1 MGIYTKKHLIYKIT
15 SPDNTAYIGVTS
27 MPIAERWGYHKRRAR
42 IPKYSNKPFYKAILH
57 FGPDAFSVEILEE
70 CPDRGIAS
78 EAERKHIAQHGLDNL
93 YNVVSGGLG
102 KIAQSEAARL
112 FWSSL
117 DEDPEARAA
126 YIQRLCDAQQARGP
140 EAHAHL
146 PKRGQKWQKENPR
159 EAYKIAMRALRCAM
173 KVNTTTGAKQ
183 AKRDELAARPLKE
196 RLLAKHKGV
205 HLSHVRATT
214 KIWAGRS
221 EEEIKEIGQKIGES
235 LKNTLAS
242 NPELKAKNAEL
253 IMEARKKIDKSVQGP
268 AASRGLKKFWE
279 ELRKNPVRY
288 KEYMDAR
295 TASLMETIGEKG
307 MKRRKK

>member
-1 MGIYTKKHLIYKIT
+1 
-15 SPDNTAYIGVTS
+15 
-27 MPIAERWGYHKRRAR
+27 
-42 IPKYSNKPFYKAILH
+42 
-57 FGPDAFSVEILEE
+57 
-70 CPDRGIAS
+70 
-78 EAERKHIAQHGLDNL
+78 
-93 YNVVSGGLG
+93 VSGGLG